1 MMVTSRDWSCAW
13 GTSERSNMI
22 DWKFNR
28 LGYKYEKYD
37 ISPFTRY
44 QLWSNQVCC

>member
-1 MMVTSRDWSCAW
+1 MV
-13 GTSERSNMI
+13 
-22 DWKFNR
+22 DWKLNP

-44 QLWSNQVCC
+44 QLWSNRVCC